1 MPEKL
6 LTLTL
11 RSDINEIPR
20 LSTELHTLMQDHGF
34 PEEDILDTQ
43 LAVEEAVTNIIMHGY
58 KDGNGSVLVLCR
70 ANTGTIEIR
79 LEDRAVPF
87 NPLTL
92 PSPDLDEDIEDRKI
106 GGLGFFLI
114 RQVMDE
120 ILYRYE
126 DGKNILTMIKR
137 KTD

>member
-1 MPEKL
+1 MPERL
-6 LTLTL
+6 LALTLK
-11 RSDINEIPR
+11 SDIDEIPR
-20 LSTELHTLMQDHGF
+20 LSTALHALMEDHGF

-43 LAVEEAVTNIIMHGY
+43 LAVEEAVTNVIMHGY
-58 KDGNGSVLVLCR
+58 KGGSGEVLVLCK
-70 ANTGTIEIR
+70 ADVGIIEIR

-92 PSPDLDEDIEDRKI
+92 PAPDLGGDIEDRKI

-137 KTD
+137 KTN